1 MHYTIKSFDSN
12 TGIIE
17 FYLYSKYTYT
27 HSIKLNPEYKGYLG
41 VSDKHYMDPETN
53 AIIVD
58 ESEIYNRVIKS
69 PVIYLNNKKYTAA
82 SQSDYDR
89 WSVTEFPED
98 DNSKIYKLL
107 EKIVT
112 ENDDY
117 FTSKEDEVFDS
128 D

>member
-1 MHYTIKSFDSN
+1 
-12 TGIIE
+12 
-17 FYLYSKYTYT
+17 
-27 HSIKLNPEYKGYLG
+27 
-41 VSDKHYMDPETN
+41 MDPETN

-117 FTSKEDEVFDS
+117 FSSKEDEVFDS